1 MSLGRST
8 SSEPPPVFQLAT
20 GYWVSQAVYAA
31 AKLGVADVLKA
42 GPRSCNEIALA
53 TGADGQVLGR
63 LLRALATVGLFRCVD
78 SDRYAVTA
86 LGKSLQSDAPGSLR
100 AMVLTLGELHY
111 EAWGHLLQSVRTG
124 TSVFPSTFGSSL
136 FDYLAGNPE
145 PGETFNQA
153 MNDHASLV
161 SHAVLLAYDFSGVR
175 SVVDVGGGRGA
186 LLTRILGMYEGIQ
199 ATLFDT
205 PAVIAG
211 AERELA
217 ATRQEGRCT
226 LVSGSFLEQV
236 PPGAEIYLMSGVLH
250 DWGDESAA
258 TILGNCRRAMAP
270 SGRVLAVECVVP
282 DGPEA
287 SFSKLL
293 DLNMLVM
300 NGGRERTTAEF
311 RALFTAAG
319 LRLTRII
326 PTLSPLSLIEG
337 VRDAPADPASPT
349 ARSRRRHRS

>member
-1 MSLGRST
+1 M
-8 SSEPPPVFQLAT
+8 AA
-20 GYWVSQAVYAA
+20 GYWLSQAVYAT

-42 GPRSCNEIALA
+42 GPKSCDEIALA
-53 TGADGQVLGR
+53 TGADGHMLRR
-63 LLRALATVGLFRCVD
+63 LLRVLAMLGLFRPVN
-78 SDRYAVTA
+78 SDRYAVTR

-100 AMVLTLGELHY
+100 AMVLSLGELHY
-111 EAWGHLLQSVRTG
+111 EAWGHFLQSVRTG
-124 TSVFPSTFGSSL
+124 TSAFPSTFGSSL

-145 PGETFNQA
+145 AGDTFNRA
-153 MNDHASLV
+153 MTDYSSLV
-161 SHAVLLAYDFSGVR
+161 SHAVLLAYDFSDVR
-175 SVVDVGGGRGA
+175 SIVDVGGGRGA
-186 LLTRILGMYEGIQ
+186 LLTSILGMYEGIE
-199 ATLFDT
+199 ATLFDL

-217 ATRQEGRCT
+217 SSSEAGRYM

-236 PPGAEIYLMSGVLH
+236 PPGAEVYVMSGVIH
-250 DWGDESAA
+250 DWDDESA
-258 TILGNCRRAMAP
+258 TRILANCRRAMAP
-270 SGRVLAVECVVP
+270 SGRVLVIECVVP
-282 DGPEA
+282 DGTEA

-319 LRLTRII
+319 LRLTRVI

-337 VRDAPADPASPT
+337 IRGAPADQANPT
-349 ARSRRRHRS
+349 ARSPDRYRS